1 MDFEYEINKWW
12 FSNGDKLIEY
22 ADAIVFLLFLIAVLY
37 IFIFSLASLKKTRNK
52 YPPARKKHPLC
63 RSISCLPGRCSHY

>member
-22 ADAIVFLLFLIAVLY
+22 ADAIVFLLFLIEVLY
-37 IFIFSLASLKKTRNK
+37 IFIGFTEKDKEQISSCPEET
-52 YPPARKKHPLC
+52 PLC